1 MKNII
6 FPVCADLLKIEDD
19 TVCRG
24 ILNEFV
30 PWFLD
35 IFATGMNLDSG
46 IVCGNL
52 GIQNSFIF
60 FTFFNLKTNFIIKK
74 KKDIVIKSQFLL
86 FGILYFLNQS
96 HLMFLHM
103 YSNKKQPNN
112 SKISSIFFF
121 SGNSRTKLL
130 HSSSFRYPL

>member
-74 KKDIVIKSQFLL
+74 KGYCD
-86 FGILYFLNQS
+86 
-96 HLMFLHM
+96 
-103 YSNKKQPNN
+103 
-112 SKISSIFFF
+112 KIPIPFIWNPVFPKPKPPYVPPHVF
-121 SGNSRTKLL
+121 EQKTAQ
-130 HSSSFRYPL
+130 